1 MTLRVGIDA
10 RFVDPA
16 YPGIGRYVSNLIP
29 ALTRQAG
36 IGRVC
41 VFHRTEQPLDPLARG
56 ARPDTLLWIRV
67 RARVRSLAEQL
78 ELPRLAQRHRLDVF
92 HAPYVLAPMR
102 LPCPMVVNVYDLIP
116 LRPDGGLS
124 TPRRAA
130 FRQLV
135 RLAMR
140 RADVVVALSE
150 AARAQINATFPR
162 APTPI
167 HVTPAAAGEE
177 FRPIGAAASRAALA
191 GLSLPESYLL
201 YVGARRP
208 HKNLARLL
216 EAWGRLGDDR
226 QGAQLLLAGAT
237 GGDEMPSSSAAASRE
252 LDNVRILGRIP
263 NAVLPPLYSRAQGY
277 VQPSIEEGF
286 GFTVLEAMACGVPV
300 ACSATAGLRELTGS
314 AAIHFDPFN
323 TGSIAAALR
332 HLLADERGRADRIR
346 AGLWRAAELD
356 WNHTAASTVEIYR
369 DIARPAARVA

>member
-29 ALTRQAG
+29 ALTRQPG
-36 IGRVC
+36 IDRVC
-41 VFHRTEQPLDPLARG
+41 VFHRAEQSLDDLAHG
-56 ARPDTLLWIRV
+56 ARPEDVRSIRV

-78 ELPRLAQRHRLDVF
+78 ELPRLARRHRLDVF

-102 LPCPMVVNVYDLIP
+102 LPCPMAVNIYDLIP

-124 TPRRAA
+124 PPRRAA

-135 RLAMR
+135 RLALR
-140 RADVVVALSE
+140 RAAAVMALSE
-150 AARAQINATFPR
+150 TARAQINAAFPR

-167 HVTPAAAGEE
+167 HVTPAAADGE
-177 FRPIGAAASRAALA
+177 FRPIGTDESHAALA
-191 GLSLPESYLL
+191 GLDVPESYLL
-201 YVGARRP
+201 YVGAWRP

-216 EAWGRLGDDR
+216 EAWGRLGDAR
-226 QGAQLLLAGAT
+226 QGAHLLLAGPA
-237 GGDEMPSSSAAASRE
+237 GADEAMSSSAAAGRE
-252 LDNVRILGRIP
+252 LDNVRFLGCIP
-263 NAVLPPLYSRAQGY
+263 NAVLPSLYSRAQGY

-286 GFTVLEAMACGVPV
+286 GFPVLEAMACGVPV
-300 ACSATAGLRELTGS
+300 ACSATAALRELTGA

-323 TGSIAAALR
+323 TGSIVASLR
-332 HLLADERGRADRIR
+332 HLLAGEHGRADRIR
-346 AGLWRAAELD
+346 AGLRRAAELD
-356 WNHTAASTVEIYR
+356 WSHTATSTVEIYR